1 VLLPLVIVRVLP
13 AILTP
18 PAPDKVVIDAP
29 VVVGEIS
36 KVPFTVTNV
45 ELAIEPLPERIKVA
59 SELITVGIA

>member
-1 VLLPLVIVRVLP
+1 M
-13 AILTP
+13 
-18 PAPDKVVIDAP
+18 IDAP